1 MPVKKISRL
10 AKVKP
15 KAAKKSAP
23 PAPPVKAPA
32 KTKKAEQTST
42 SGNGRA
48 PAGKPAATRPAPPRE
63 DKVQLANFEKAIQ
76 LFNRQK
82 FKEAKEWFEK
92 ARIGPS
98 RPIGANAE
106 LHVRMCDRRLESA
119 PPGPKSAEEHYT
131 YAIALMNARS
141 FEEALT
147 HLETAIRIEPG
158 ADHIHYAMAVCQ
170 GLSGNAEDAYD
181 SLKRAIELQPRN
193 RLAAR
198 QDSDLE
204 ELSRHPSIRRLLYPE
219 G

>member
-1 MPVKKISRL
+1 MPVKKISRS
-10 AKVKP
+10 AKTTAKP
-15 KAAKKSAP
+15 GKKPVGSEPPPKPAFKKEMAAKTQAP
-23 PAPPVKAPA
+23 
-32 KTKKAEQTST
+32 
-42 SGNGRA
+42 GNGR
-48 PAGKPAATRPAPPRE
+48 PPAAARPPAPPRE
-63 DKVQLANFEKAIQ
+63 DRVQLAHFEKAIQ

-82 FKEAKEWFEK
+82 FKEAKDWFEK
-92 ARIGPS
+92 ARSGPS

-131 YAIALMNARS
+131 YAIALMNTRS
-141 FEEALT
+141 FQEAVG
-147 HLETAIRIEPG
+147 HLEIAVKIEPE
-158 ADHIHYAMAVCQ
+158 ADHIYYALAVCQ

>member
-1 MPVKKISRL
+1 MPVKKISRS
-10 AKVKP
+10 AKATS
-15 KAAKKSAP
+15 KAAKK
-23 PAPPVKAPA
+23 PAGSPLPVKPSA
-32 KTKKAEQTST
+32 KTRKAEQART
-42 SGNGRA
+42 SGNGRV
-48 PAGKPAATRPAPPRE
+48 PAAARPEAPPRE

-92 ARIGPS
+92 ARSGPS
-98 RPIGANAE
+98 RPIAANAE

-119 PPGPKSAEEHYT
+119 PPEPKSAEEHYT

-141 FEEALT
+141 FREAVT
-147 HLETAIRIEPG
+147 HLETAVKIEPG
-158 ADHIHYAMAVCQ
+158 ADHIHYALAVCL

-219 G
+219 S